1 MRKEVISSGNLEVF
15 AEIAL
20 FFFVA
25 AFAVIVIRALLM
37 SKETVHHLESMPLH
51 DDVGAGSKEDA
62 HG

>member
-1 MRKEVISSGNLEVF
+1 MRKEVISSGNLEVY

-25 AFAVIVIRALLM
+25 AFAIIVIRALLM
-37 SKETVHHLESMPLH
+37 SKETVDQLESMPLH
-51 DDVGAGSKEDA
+51 DDVGAGFKEDA